1 MAGQSAMSNLAV
13 QANGIAHRYGKQQA
27 LSDITFSL
35 PAGTRCGL
43 IGPDGAGKSS
53 LLGLIAGVKTLQ
65 QGQLD
70 VLGGAIED
78 RRHRDTLYARI
89 AFMPQGL
96 GGNLYPEL
104 SIRENIQFFSTLFGL
119 SKAESEQRMH
129 SLLLATDLLKF
140 AERPAGKLSGGMK
153 QKLGLC
159 CALIHEPD
167 LLILDEPTTGV
178 DPLSRRRFWELV
190 DDVRRQ
196 RPQLTLLVATAYM
209 EEAEQFEHCLML
221 DAGKLIATG
230 LSRELAT
237 VTPSGKLDDAFTYF
251 QGDSQHDAQ
260 PLVIPPRTGNSSD
273 IAIEA
278 HDLTLRFGDFTAV
291 DHVSFA
297 IGRGE
302 IFGFLGSNGCGKTT
316 TMKVLTGLMPA
327 SEGSATLLGNPV
339 NAKDLAT
346 RKRVGFMSQSFSL
359 YGELSVRQ
367 NLELHARL
375 FDLPKT
381 ESAQRIEAL
390 IQRFNLLAVA
400 DQPSGALPLGLR
412 QRLSLAVAVLHRPEV
427 LILDEPTSG
436 VDPAARDDFW
446 RLLIELSREQGVT
459 IFLSTHF
466 MNEAQRC
473 DRISLMHAGKVLACD
488 TPAAL
493 QRQFAGE
500 TLEAAFVTCLEQ
512 AQGAQPPAPVAEP
525 QMAPPSAATTP
536 VPRHGFSLGR
546 LLAVASREGKELL
559 RDKVRMAFAL
569 AGAIFMMVI
578 FGYGISLDVENL
590 AFAVYDQD
598 QTPQSRAYLEA
609 FRGSRYF
616 DEQPA
621 IHDPQELHRRLQ
633 RSEIKLALEIPP
645 GFGRDLYAGRQP
657 AVAAW
662 LDGGMPFRA
671 ETSRNYVEAVHLAN
685 LQQLAEQSSPA
696 LAHPAAASLETR
708 FRYNQDVVSVNAIG
722 PGVMALIL
730 AFIPAMLT
738 ALGIVREK
746 ELGSITNF
754 YATPLTRLEFL
765 LGKQAPYLLVSL
777 VNLALLVAMNRW
789 LFGVPFKGSL
799 LTLAFGG
806 LLYVLATTSMGLLI
820 SAFTRTQI
828 AAILG
833 TMIITSLPTIQFS
846 GLIVPRSSLEGAA
859 AVMGMLF
866 PAGHFLDIAVGT
878 FTKALDLRQLWPQ
891 CLALFGFFVGFT
903 GLSLI
908 MLKKQEA

>member
-1 MAGQSAMSNLAV
+1 MSNLALN
-13 QANGIAHRYGKQQA
+13 ASGICHRYGKQQA
-27 LSDITFSL
+27 LLDITFSL
-35 PAGTRCGL
+35 PKGTRCGL

-53 LLGLIAGVKTLQ
+53 LLGLIAGVKKLQ
-65 QGQLD
+65 QGSLE
-70 VLGGAIED
+70 VLGGPIDD
-78 RRHRDTLYARI
+78 RRHRNTLYPLI

-104 SIRENIQFFSTLFGL
+104 SISENIRFFGTLFGL
-119 SKAESEQRMH
+119 SKDDCEQRMAN
-129 SLLLATDLLKF
+129 LLKATDLERF

-190 DDVRRQ
+190 DDVRSQ

-221 DAGKLIATG
+221 DRGALIATG
-230 LSRELAT
+230 LTQELAAVAST
-237 VTPSGKLDDAFTYF
+237 GKLDEAFTHY
-251 QGDSQHDAQ
+251 QGDTGHSNE
-260 PLVIPPRTGNSSD
+260 PLVIPPRVSDNSD

-278 HDLTLRFGDFTAV
+278 HDLTLKFGDFIAV
-291 DHVSFA
+291 NNVSFA

-327 SEGSATLLGNPV
+327 TEGSAKLLGNPV
-339 NAKDLAT
+339 DAKDLAT

-367 NLELHARL
+367 NLVLHAQL
-375 FDLPKT
+375 FDLPK
-381 ESAQRIEAL
+381 EDSRARIEEL
-390 IQRFNLLAVA
+390 IERFDLADIA
-400 DQPSGALPLGLR
+400 EQQSGELPLGLR

-446 RLLIELSREQGVT
+446 RLLIELSRDQGVT

-488 TPAAL
+488 TPDAL
-493 QRQFAGE
+493 QQQFHGE

-512 AQGAQPPAPVAEP
+512 AQNEQESSAAPASEAAAAVIN
-525 QMAPPSAATTP
+525 APPPPSKS
-536 VPRHGFSLGR
+536 GFSLTR
-546 LLAVASREGKELL
+546 LIAVASRESKELL

-569 AGAIFMMVI
+569 LGALFMMVI

-598 QTPQSRAYLEA
+598 QSPQSRAYLEA
-609 FRGSRYF
+609 FRSSRYF
-616 DEQPA
+616 EEHAPIYSA
-621 IHDPQELHRRLQ
+621 EELHKRLQ
-633 RSEIKLALEIPP
+633 RSEIKIALEIPP

-657 AVAAW
+657 TVAAW

-671 ETSRNYVEAVHLAN
+671 ETSRNYVESVHQAN
-685 LQQLAEQSSPA
+685 LEQLAALSS
-696 LAHPAAASLETR
+696 LAQNKQGGAKLETR

-765 LGKQAPYLLVSL
+765 LGKQVPYLVVSL

-789 LFGVPFKGSL
+789 LFGVPFKGSA
-799 LTLAFGG
+799 LTLALGG
-806 LLYVLATTSMGLLI
+806 LLYVLSTTSMGLLI

-846 GLIVPRSSLEGAA
+846 GLIVPRSSLDGSAA
-859 AVMGMLF
+859 LMGMLF

-891 CLALFGFFVGFT
+891 CLALLGFFVAFT

-908 MLKKQEA
+908 MLKKQEV

>member
-1 MAGQSAMSNLAV
+1 MSDLALN
-13 QANGIAHRYGKQQA
+13 ASGICHRYGKQQA
-27 LSDITFSL
+27 LLDITFSL
-35 PAGTRCGL
+35 PKGTRCGL

-53 LLGLIAGVKTLQ
+53 LLGLIAGVKKLQ
-65 QGQLD
+65 QGSLE
-70 VLGGAIED
+70 VLGGPIDD
-78 RRHRDTLYARI
+78 RRHRNTLYPLI

-104 SIRENIQFFSTLFGL
+104 SISENIRFFGTLFGL
-119 SKAESEQRMH
+119 SKDDCEQRMAN
-129 SLLLATDLLKF
+129 LLKATDLERF

-190 DDVRRQ
+190 DDVRSQ

-221 DAGKLIATG
+221 DRGALIATG
-230 LSRELAT
+230 LTQELAAVAST
-237 VTPSGKLDDAFTYF
+237 GKLDEAFTHY
-251 QGDSQHDAQ
+251 QGDTGHSNE
-260 PLVIPPRTGNSSD
+260 PLVIPPRVSDNSD

-278 HDLTLRFGDFTAV
+278 HDLTLKFGDFTAV
-291 DHVSFA
+291 NNVSFA

-327 SEGSATLLGNPV
+327 TEGSAKLLGNPV
-339 NAKDLAT
+339 DAKDLAT

-367 NLELHARL
+367 NLVLHAQL
-375 FDLPKT
+375 FDLPK
-381 ESAQRIEAL
+381 EDSRARIEEL
-390 IQRFNLLAVA
+390 IERFDLADIA
-400 DQPSGALPLGLR
+400 EQQSGELPLGLR

-446 RLLIELSREQGVT
+446 RLLIELSRDQGVT

-488 TPAAL
+488 TPDAL
-493 QRQFAGE
+493 QQQFHGE

-512 AQGAQPPAPVAEP
+512 AQNEQESSAAPASEAAAAVVN
-525 QMAPPSAATTP
+525 APPPPSKS
-536 VPRHGFSLGR
+536 GFSLTR
-546 LLAVASREGKELL
+546 LIAVASRESKELL

-569 AGAIFMMVI
+569 LGALFMMVI

-598 QTPQSRAYLEA
+598 QSPQSRAYLEA
-609 FRGSRYF
+609 FRSSRYF
-616 DEQPA
+616 EEHAPIYSA
-621 IHDPQELHRRLQ
+621 EELHKRLQ
-633 RSEIKLALEIPP
+633 RSEIKIALEIPP

-657 AVAAW
+657 TVAAW

-671 ETSRNYVEAVHLAN
+671 ETSRNYVESVHQAN
-685 LQQLAEQSSPA
+685 LEQLAALSS
-696 LAHPAAASLETR
+696 LAQNKQGGAKLETR

-765 LGKQAPYLLVSL
+765 LGKQVPYLVVSL

-789 LFGVPFKGSL
+789 LFGVPFKGSA
-799 LTLAFGG
+799 LTLALGG
-806 LLYVLATTSMGLLI
+806 LLYVLSTTSMGLLI

-846 GLIVPRSSLEGAA
+846 GLIVPRSSLDGSAA
-859 AVMGMLF
+859 LMGMLF

-891 CLALFGFFVGFT
+891 CLALLGFFVAFT

-908 MLKKQEA
+908 MLKKQEV

>member
-1 MAGQSAMSNLAV
+1 MSDLALN
-13 QANGIAHRYGKQQA
+13 ASGIRHRYGKQQA
-27 LSDITFSL
+27 LLDITFSL
-35 PAGTRCGL
+35 PKGTRCGL

-53 LLGLIAGVKTLQ
+53 LLGLIAGVKKLQ
-65 QGQLD
+65 QGSLE
-70 VLGGAIED
+70 VLGGPIDD
-78 RRHRDTLYARI
+78 RRHRNTLYPLI

-104 SIRENIQFFSTLFGL
+104 SISENIRFFGTLFGL
-119 SKAESEQRMH
+119 SKDDCEQRMAN
-129 SLLLATDLLKF
+129 LLKATDLERF

-190 DDVRRQ
+190 DDVRSQ

-221 DAGKLIATG
+221 DRGTLIATG
-230 LSRELAT
+230 LTQELAAVAST
-237 VTPSGKLDDAFTYF
+237 GKLDEAFTHY
-251 QGDSQHDAQ
+251 QGDTGHSNE
-260 PLVIPPRTGNSSD
+260 PLVIPPRVSDNSD

-278 HDLTLRFGDFTAV
+278 HDLTLKFGDFIAV
-291 DHVSFA
+291 NNVSFA

-327 SEGSATLLGNPV
+327 TEGSAKLLGNPV
-339 NAKDLAT
+339 DAKDLAT

-367 NLELHARL
+367 NLVLHAQL
-375 FDLPKT
+375 FDLPK
-381 ESAQRIEAL
+381 EDSRARIEEL
-390 IQRFNLLAVA
+390 IERFDLADIA
-400 DQPSGALPLGLR
+400 EQQSGELPLGLR

-446 RLLIELSREQGVT
+446 RLLIELSRDQGVT

-488 TPAAL
+488 TPDAL
-493 QRQFAGE
+493 QQQFHGE

-512 AQGAQPPAPVAEP
+512 AQNEQESSAAPASEAAAAVIN
-525 QMAPPSAATTP
+525 APPPPSKS
-536 VPRHGFSLGR
+536 GFSLTR
-546 LLAVASREGKELL
+546 LIAVASRESKELL

-569 AGAIFMMVI
+569 LGALFMMVI

-598 QTPQSRAYLEA
+598 QSPQSRAYLEA
-609 FRGSRYF
+609 FRSSRYF
-616 DEQPA
+616 EEHAPIYSA
-621 IHDPQELHRRLQ
+621 EELHKRLQ
-633 RSEIKLALEIPP
+633 RSEIKIALEIPP

-657 AVAAW
+657 TVAAW
-662 LDGGMPFRA
+662 RDGGMPFRA
-671 ETSRNYVEAVHLAN
+671 ETSRNYVESVHQAN
-685 LQQLAEQSSPA
+685 LEQLAALSS
-696 LAHPAAASLETR
+696 LAQNKQGGAKLETR

-765 LGKQAPYLLVSL
+765 LGKQVPYLVVSL

-789 LFGVPFKGSL
+789 LFGVPFKGSA
-799 LTLAFGG
+799 LTLALGG
-806 LLYVLATTSMGLLI
+806 LLYVLSTTSMGLLI

-846 GLIVPRSSLEGAA
+846 GLIVPRSSLDGSAA
-859 AVMGMLF
+859 LMGMLF

-891 CLALFGFFVGFT
+891 CLALLGFFVAFT

-908 MLKKQEA
+908 MLKKQEV

>member
-1 MAGQSAMSNLAV
+1 MSGLALH
-13 QANGIAHRYGKQQA
+13 ATGINHRYGKQQA
-27 LSDITFSL
+27 LIDIAFSL

-53 LLGLIAGVKTLQ
+53 LLGLIAGVKKLQ
-65 QGQLD
+65 QGQLE
-70 VLGGAIED
+70 VLGGSIED
-78 RRHRDTLYARI
+78 RRHRNSLYPRI

-104 SIRENIQFFSTLFGL
+104 SISENIRFFATLFGL
-119 SKAESEQRMH
+119 SKADCDQRMH
-129 SLLLATDLLKF
+129 NLLLATDLARF

-159 CALIHEPD
+159 CALIHDPD

-190 DDVRRQ
+190 ESVRSE

-221 DAGKLIATG
+221 DRGKLIADG
-230 LSRELAT
+230 LSSELAT
-237 VTPSGKLDDAFTYF
+237 ATPSGKLDEAFTHF
-251 QGDSQHDAQ
+251 QGDSAHNNE
-260 PLVIPPRTGNSSD
+260 PLVIPPRESDNTD

-291 DHVSFA
+291 DKVSFA

-327 SEGSATLLGNPV
+327 TEGTATLLGNPV

-359 YGELSVRQ
+359 YGELSVLQ
-367 NLELHARL
+367 NLVLHAQL
-375 FDLPKT
+375 FDLPKA
-381 ESAQRIEAL
+381 ESGPRIDEL
-390 IQRFNLLAVA
+390 IQRFDLGEVA
-400 DQPSGALPLGLR
+400 EQRSGALPLGLR

-473 DRISLMHAGKVLACD
+473 DRISLMHAGQVLACD
-488 TPAAL
+488 TPDAL
-493 QRQFAGE
+493 QRQFHGD
-500 TLEAAFVTCLEQ
+500 TLEAAFVRCLEQ
-512 AQGAQPPAPVAEP
+512 AQDGQAEPPGTVAET
-525 QMAPPSAATTP
+525 APPSSGLPPNKT
-536 VPRHGFSLGR
+536 GFSLAR

-559 RDKVRMAFAL
+559 RDKVRLAFAL
-569 AGAIFMMVI
+569 LGALFMMVI

-609 FRGSRYF
+609 FRSSRYF
-616 DEQPA
+616 EEKAP
-621 IHDPQELHRRLQ
+621 IHDAAQLHQRLQ
-633 RSEIKLALEIPP
+633 RSEIKLALEIPA

-657 AVAAW
+657 TVAAW

-671 ETSRNYVEAVHLAN
+671 ETSRNYVEAVHQAN
-685 LQQLAEQSSPA
+685 LEQLAAQSSPA
-696 LAHPAAASLETR
+696 LNHQATAKLETR

-765 LGKQAPYLLVSL
+765 LGKQAPYLAVSL
-777 VNLALLVAMNRW
+777 VNLGLLVAMNRW
-789 LFGVPFKGSL
+789 LFGVPFKGSG
-799 LTLAFGG
+799 LTLALGG
-806 LLYVLATTSMGLLI
+806 VLYVLATTGMGLLI

-846 GLIVPRSSLEGAA
+846 GLIVPRSSLDGAA
-859 AVMGMLF
+859 ALMGMLF

-891 CLALFGFFVGFT
+891 CLALFGFFVAFT

-908 MLKKQEA
+908 MLKKQEV

>member
-1 MAGQSAMSNLAV
+1 MSDLALN
-13 QANGIAHRYGKQQA
+13 ASGIRHRYGKQQA
-27 LSDITFSL
+27 LLDITFSL
-35 PAGTRCGL
+35 PKGTRCGL

-53 LLGLIAGVKTLQ
+53 LLGLIAGVKKLQ
-65 QGQLD
+65 QGSLE
-70 VLGGAIED
+70 VLGGPIDD
-78 RRHRDTLYARI
+78 RRHRNTLYPLI

-104 SIRENIQFFSTLFGL
+104 SISENIRFFGTLFGL
-119 SKAESEQRMH
+119 SKDDCEQRMAN
-129 SLLLATDLLKF
+129 LLKATDLERF

-190 DDVRRQ
+190 DDVRSQ

-221 DAGKLIATG
+221 DRGTLIATG
-230 LSRELAT
+230 LTQELAAVAST
-237 VTPSGKLDDAFTYF
+237 GKLDEAFTHY
-251 QGDSQHDAQ
+251 QGDTGHSNE
-260 PLVIPPRTGNSSD
+260 PLVIPPRVSDNSD

-278 HDLTLRFGDFTAV
+278 HDLTLKFGDFIAV
-291 DHVSFA
+291 NNVSFA

-327 SEGSATLLGNPV
+327 TEGSAKLLGNPV
-339 NAKDLAT
+339 DAKDLAT

-367 NLELHARL
+367 NLVLHAQL
-375 FDLPKT
+375 FDLPK
-381 ESAQRIEAL
+381 EDSRARIEEL
-390 IQRFNLLAVA
+390 IERFDLADIA
-400 DQPSGALPLGLR
+400 EQQSGELPLGLR

-446 RLLIELSREQGVT
+446 RLLIELSRDQGVT

-488 TPAAL
+488 TPDAL
-493 QRQFAGE
+493 QQQFHGE

-512 AQGAQPPAPVAEP
+512 AQNEQESSAAPASEAAAAVVNALP
-525 QMAPPSAATTP
+525 PPSKS
-536 VPRHGFSLGR
+536 GFSLTR
-546 LLAVASREGKELL
+546 LIAVASRESKELL

-569 AGAIFMMVI
+569 LGALFMMVI

-598 QTPQSRAYLEA
+598 QSPQSRAYLEA
-609 FRGSRYF
+609 FRSSRYF
-616 DEQPA
+616 EEHAPIYSA
-621 IHDPQELHRRLQ
+621 EELHKRLQ
-633 RSEIKLALEIPP
+633 RSEIKIALEIPP

-657 AVAAW
+657 TVAAW

-671 ETSRNYVEAVHLAN
+671 ETSRNYVESVHQAN
-685 LQQLAEQSSPA
+685 LEQLAALSS
-696 LAHPAAASLETR
+696 LAQNKQGGAKLETR

-765 LGKQAPYLLVSL
+765 LGKQVPYLVVSL

-789 LFGVPFKGSL
+789 LFGVPFKGSA
-799 LTLAFGG
+799 LTLALGG
-806 LLYVLATTSMGLLI
+806 LLYVLSTTSMGLLI

-846 GLIVPRSSLEGAA
+846 GLIVPRSSLDGSAA
-859 AVMGMLF
+859 LMGMLF

-891 CLALFGFFVGFT
+891 CLALLGFFVAFT

-908 MLKKQEA
+908 MLKKQEV

>member
-1 MAGQSAMSNLAV
+1 MTGLALHATRL
-13 QANGIAHRYGKQQA
+13 QHRYGQQQA
-27 LSDITFSL
+27 LTDITFSL

-65 QGQLD
+65 DGQLE
-70 VLGGAIED
+70 VLGGSIQN
-78 RRHRDTLYARI
+78 RRHRNSLYSRI

-104 SIRENIQFFSTLFGL
+104 SISENIHFFATLFGL
-119 SKAESEQRMH
+119 SGAECDQRMQ
-129 SLLLATDLLKF
+129 SLLLATDLLRF

-178 DPLSRRRFWELV
+178 DPLSRRRFWELI

-221 DAGKLIATG
+221 DGGKLIAAG
-230 LSRELAT
+230 LSHELKA
-237 VTPSGKLDDAFTYF
+237 VTPGGKLDEAFTHF
-251 QGDSQHDAQ
+251 QGDTGHDNQ
-260 PLVIPPRTGNSSD
+260 PLLIPPRTNATAD

-278 HDLTLRFGDFTAV
+278 HNLTLRFGDFTAV
-291 DHVSFA
+291 DKVSFA

-316 TMKVLTGLMPA
+316 TMKVLTGLIPA

-367 NLELHARL
+367 NLDLHARL
-375 FDLPKT
+375 FDLPKAD
-381 ESAQRIEAL
+381 SAQRIDEL
-390 IQRFNLLAVA
+390 IQRFNLGSVA
-400 DQPSGALPLGLR
+400 HQPSGALPLGLR

-493 QRQFAGE
+493 QQQFKGQ

-512 AQGAQPPAPVAEP
+512 AQGPIAT
-525 QMAPPSAATTP
+525 APPP
-536 VPRHGFSLGR
+536 VPIDTTLAPTTTVKDHGFSFGR
-546 LLAVASREGKELL
+546 LRALASREGKELL

-569 AGAIFMMVI
+569 LGAILMMVI
-578 FGYGISLDVENL
+578 FGYGISLDVEKL

-616 DEQPA
+616 DEQPSISDA
-621 IHDPQELHRRLQ
+621 AQLHRRLQ

-645 GFGRDLYAGRQP
+645 GFGRDLFAGRQP

-685 LQQLAEQSSPA
+685 LEQLAEQSSPA
-696 LAHPAAASLETR
+696 LNRQAAAELETR
-708 FRYNQDVVSVNAIG
+708 FRYNQDVISVNAIG

-765 LGKQAPYLLVSL
+765 LGKQAPYLAVSL
-777 VNLALLVAMNRW
+777 INLAVLTAMNRW
-789 LFGVPFKGSL
+789 LFGVPFKGSAM
-799 LTLAFGG
+799 TLAFGG

-846 GLIVPRSSLEGAA
+846 GLIVPRSSLDGAA

-866 PAGHFLDIAVGT
+866 PAGYFLDIAVGT
-878 FTKALDLRQLWPQ
+878 FTKALDIRQLWPQ
-891 CLALFGFFVGFT
+891 CLALFGFFLGFT
-903 GLSLI
+903 GLSLA
-908 MLKKQEA
+908 MLKKQEV

>member
-1 MAGQSAMSNLAV
+1 MSDLAL
-13 QANGIAHRYGKQQA
+13 QASGIQHRYGDQQA
-27 LSDITFSL
+27 LVDIAFSL

-65 QGQLD
+65 QGQLQ
-70 VLGGAIED
+70 VLGGAIDE
-78 RRHRDTLYARI
+78 RRHRASLYPRI

-96 GGNLYPEL
+96 GGNLYPDL
-104 SIRENIQFFSTLFGL
+104 SISENIRFFATLFGL
-119 SKAESEQRMH
+119 TKADCNLRMH
-129 SLLLATDLLKF
+129 NLLRATDLEHF
-140 AERPAGKLSGGMK
+140 RDRPAGKLSGGMK

-159 CALIHEPD
+159 CALIHDPD

-178 DPLSRRRFWELV
+178 DPLSRRHFWELV
-190 DDVRRQ
+190 DEFRRQ

-221 DAGKLIATG
+221 DRGHLIAAG
-230 LSRELAT
+230 LSHELAAS
-237 VTPSGKLDDAFTYF
+237 TPSGKLDDAFTHF
-251 QGDSQHDAQ
+251 QGDSDHDNQ
-260 PLVIPPRTGNSSD
+260 PLVIPPRSDGQAD

-278 HDLTLRFGDFTAV
+278 HELTLRFGDFTAV
-291 DHVSFA
+291 DKVSFA

-327 SEGSATLLGNPV
+327 SEGSAKLLGKPV
-339 NAKDLAT
+339 DAADLAT

-359 YGELSVRQ
+359 YGELSTRQ

-375 FDLPKT
+375 FDLPKAD
-381 ESAQRIEAL
+381 SATRIEEL
-390 IQRFNLLAVA
+390 LQRFDLAAIA
-400 DQPSGALPLGLR
+400 DQPSGTLPLGLR

-473 DRISLMHAGKVLACD
+473 DRISLMHAGQVLACD
-488 TPAAL
+488 TPDAL
-493 QRQFAGE
+493 QRQFQGD
-500 TLEAAFVTCLEQ
+500 TLEAAFVRCLEQ
-512 AQGAQPPAPVAEP
+512 AQGSSPE
-525 QMAPPSAATTP
+525 PPSASDDKAAPTSSLAPNKT
-536 VPRHGFSLGR
+536 GFSPAR

-559 RDKVRMAFAL
+559 RDKVRLAFAL
-569 AGAIFMMVI
+569 LGALFMMVI

-609 FRGSRYF
+609 FRSSRYF
-616 DEQPA
+616 EEKTPIRDATQ
-621 IHDPQELHRRLQ
+621 LHQRLQ

-657 AVAAW
+657 TVAAW

-671 ETSRNYVEAVHLAN
+671 ETSRNYVEAVHQAN
-685 LQQLAEQSSPA
+685 LEQLAAQSSPA
-696 LAHPAAASLETR
+696 YDSRSAANLETR

-765 LGKQAPYLLVSL
+765 LGKQVPYLVVSL
-777 VNLALLVAMNRW
+777 VNLSLLVAMNRW
-789 LFGVPFKGSL
+789 LFGVPFKGSG
-799 LTLAFGG
+799 LTLALGG
-806 LLYVLATTSMGLLI
+806 VLYVLATTGMGLLI

-846 GLIVPRSSLEGAA
+846 GLIVPRSSLEGGAA
-859 AVMGMLF
+859 LMGMLF

-891 CLALFGFFVGFT
+891 CLALFGFFVAFT

-908 MLKKQEA
+908 MLKKQEV

>member
-1 MAGQSAMSNLAV
+1 MSDLALN
-13 QANGIAHRYGKQQA
+13 ASGICHRYGKQQA
-27 LSDITFSL
+27 LLDITFSL
-35 PAGTRCGL
+35 PKGTRCGL

-53 LLGLIAGVKTLQ
+53 LLGLIAGVKKLQ
-65 QGQLD
+65 QGSLE
-70 VLGGAIED
+70 VLGGPIDD
-78 RRHRDTLYARI
+78 RRHRNTLYPLI

-104 SIRENIQFFSTLFGL
+104 SISENIRFFGTLFGL
-119 SKAESEQRMH
+119 SKDDCEQRMAN
-129 SLLLATDLLKF
+129 LLKATDLERF

-190 DDVRRQ
+190 DDVRSQ

-221 DAGKLIATG
+221 DRGTLIATG
-230 LSRELAT
+230 LTQELAAVAST
-237 VTPSGKLDDAFTYF
+237 GKLDEAFTHY
-251 QGDSQHDAQ
+251 QGDTGHSNE
-260 PLVIPPRTGNSSD
+260 PLVIPPRVSDNSD

-278 HDLTLRFGDFTAV
+278 HDLTLKFGDFIAV
-291 DHVSFA
+291 NNVSFA

-327 SEGSATLLGNPV
+327 TEGSAKLLGNPV
-339 NAKDLAT
+339 DAKDLAT

-367 NLELHARL
+367 NLVLHAQL
-375 FDLPKT
+375 FDLPK
-381 ESAQRIEAL
+381 EDSRARIEEL
-390 IQRFNLLAVA
+390 IERFDLADIA
-400 DQPSGALPLGLR
+400 EQQSGELPLGLR

-446 RLLIELSREQGVT
+446 RLLIELSRDQGVT

-488 TPAAL
+488 TPDAL
-493 QRQFAGE
+493 QQQFHGE

-512 AQGAQPPAPVAEP
+512 AQNEQESSAAPASEAAAAVIN
-525 QMAPPSAATTP
+525 APPPPSKS
-536 VPRHGFSLGR
+536 GFSLTR
-546 LLAVASREGKELL
+546 LIAVASRESKELL

-569 AGAIFMMVI
+569 LGALFMMVI

-598 QTPQSRAYLEA
+598 QSPQSRAYLEA
-609 FRGSRYF
+609 FRSSRYF
-616 DEQPA
+616 EEHAPIYSA
-621 IHDPQELHRRLQ
+621 EELHKRLQ
-633 RSEIKLALEIPP
+633 RSEIKIALEIPP

-657 AVAAW
+657 TVAAW

-671 ETSRNYVEAVHLAN
+671 ETSRNYVESVHQAN
-685 LQQLAEQSSPA
+685 LEQLAALSS
-696 LAHPAAASLETR
+696 LAQNKQGGAKLETR

-765 LGKQAPYLLVSL
+765 LGKQVPYLVVSL

-789 LFGVPFKGSL
+789 LFGVPFKGSA
-799 LTLAFGG
+799 LTLALGG
-806 LLYVLATTSMGLLI
+806 LLYVLSTTSMGLLI

-846 GLIVPRSSLEGAA
+846 GLIVPRSSLDGSAA
-859 AVMGMLF
+859 LMGMLF

-891 CLALFGFFVGFT
+891 CLALLGFFVAFT

-908 MLKKQEA
+908 MLKKQEV

>member
-1 MAGQSAMSNLAV
+1 MSAAVGEPALHVRGLEHHYGQLT
-13 QANGIAHRYGKQQA
+13 A
-27 LSDITFSL
+27 LSDIAFSL
-35 PAGTRCGL
+35 PIGTRCGL

-53 LLGLIAGVKTLQ
+53 LLGLIAGVKKHQTGELQ
-65 QGQLD
+65 
-70 VLGGAIED
+70 VLGGSIED
-78 RRHRDTLYARI
+78 RRHRNTLYRRI

-96 GGNLYPEL
+96 GGNLYPDL
-104 SIRENIQFFSTLFGL
+104 SISENIRFFATLFGL
-119 SKAESEQRMH
+119 SRAECEQRMGK
-129 SLLLATDLLKF
+129 LLLATDLQRF

-178 DPLSRRRFWELV
+178 DPLSRRRFWELIE
-190 DDVRRQ
+190 DVRRQ
-196 RPQLTLLVATAYM
+196 RPKLTLLVATAYM

-221 DAGKLIATG
+221 DNGRLIAKG
-230 LSRELAT
+230 LSAELAG
-237 VTPSGKLDDAFTYF
+237 VTPDGKLDSAFTYF
-251 QGDSQHDAQ
+251 QGDSGHNTA
-260 PLVIPPRTGNSSD
+260 PLTIPPRTDNAD
-273 IAIEA
+273 IAIQA

-291 DHVSFA
+291 DKVSFA

-327 SEGSATLLGNPV
+327 SEGSARLLGNPV

-367 NLELHARL
+367 NLALHAKL
-375 FDLPKT
+375 FDLPKA
-381 ESAQRIEAL
+381 ESDARINEL
-390 IQRFNLLAVA
+390 IQRFNLQSLA
-400 DQPSGALPLGLR
+400 DQPCGALPLGLR

-493 QRQFAGE
+493 QAQFNGQ

-512 AQGAQPPAPVAEP
+512 AQGEAQQDTAPVPLDNAGTP
-525 QMAPPSAATTP
+525 QD
-536 VPRHGFSLGR
+536 RHGFSLGR
-546 LLAVASREGKELL
+546 LWAVASREGKELL

-569 AGAIFMMVI
+569 LGALFMMVI
-578 FGYGISLDVENL
+578 FGYGISLDVEKL
-590 AFAVYDQD
+590 AFAVFDQD
-598 QTPQSRAYLEA
+598 QSPQSRAYLEA
-609 FRGSRYF
+609 FRSSRYF
-616 DEQPA
+616 EEQPVIQDA
-621 IHDPQELHRRLQ
+621 NALHRRLQ
-633 RSEIKLALEIPP
+633 RSEIKLALQIPP

-657 AVAAW
+657 TVGAW

-671 ETSRNYVEAVHLAN
+671 ETSRNYVQAVHQAN
-685 LQQLAEQSSPA
+685 LEQRVEQSSSA
-696 LAHPAAASLETR
+696 LNQQSAASLETR

-765 LGKQAPYLLVSL
+765 LGKQAPYLAVSL
-777 VNLALLVAMNRW
+777 INLALLTAMNRW
-789 LFGVPFKGSL
+789 LFGVPFKGSG
-799 LTLAFGG
+799 LTLALGG

-846 GLIVPRSSLEGAA
+846 GLIVPRSSLDGAA
-859 AVMGMLF
+859 SVMGQLF
-866 PAGHFLDIAVGT
+866 PAGYFLDIAVGT

-891 CLALFGFFVGFT
+891 CLALLGFFLVFT
-903 GLSLI
+903 GLSLV

>member
-1 MAGQSAMSNLAV
+1 MSALAL
-13 QANGIAHRYGKQQA
+13 QAKGLCHAYGAQQA
-27 LSDITFSL
+27 LIDIAFSL
-35 PAGTRCGL
+35 PSGTRCGL

-53 LLGLIAGVKTLQ
+53 LLGLIAGVKKLQ
-65 QGQLD
+65 RGDLQ
-70 VLGGAIED
+70 VLGGSID
-78 RRHRDTLYARI
+78 QRRHRNSLYPRI

-96 GGNLYPEL
+96 GGNLYPDL
-104 SIRENIQFFSTLFGL
+104 SINENIRFFATLFGL
-119 SKAESEQRMH
+119 SKDECEQRMQ
-129 SLLLATDLLKF
+129 SLLLATDLARF

-178 DPLSRRRFWELV
+178 DPLSRRHFWELV
-190 DDVRRQ
+190 EDVRRQ

-221 DAGKLIATG
+221 DAGKLIADG
-230 LSRELAT
+230 LSRDLAA

-251 QGDSQHDAQ
+251 QGDRKRSSQ
-260 PLVIPPRTGNSSD
+260 PLVIPPRPHDNLD
-273 IAIEA
+273 IAIQA
-278 HDLTLRFGDFTAV
+278 HELTLRFGDFTAV
-291 DHVSFA
+291 NKVSFA

-327 SEGSATLLGNPV
+327 SEGSATLLGKPV
-339 NAKDLAT
+339 DAKDLAT

-375 FDLPKT
+375 FDLPKA
-381 ESAQRIEAL
+381 ESATRIEEL
-390 IQRFNLLAVA
+390 IQRFDLGSIAG
-400 DQPSGALPLGLR
+400 QQSGALPLGLR

-493 QRQFAGE
+493 QQQFAGD
-500 TLEAAFVTCLEQ
+500 TLEDAFVRCLQDAQDASPAAPAPAAVNAATAPAPAGGAAF
-512 AQGAQPPAPVAEP
+512 
-525 QMAPPSAATTP
+525 
-536 VPRHGFSLGR
+536 SLRR
-546 LLAVASREGKELL
+546 LIAVASREGKELL
-559 RDKVRMAFAL
+559 RDKVRLAFAL
-569 AGAIFMMVI
+569 AGALFMMVI
-578 FGYGISLDVENL
+578 FGYGISLDVEKL

-616 DEQPA
+616 AEQAP
-621 IHDPQELHRRLQ
+621 IHDARQLHQRLQ

-671 ETSRNYVEAVHLAN
+671 ETSRNYVEAVHQAN
-685 LQQLAEQSSPA
+685 LEQLAAQSSPA
-696 LAHPAAASLETR
+696 LNQRPAARLETR

-765 LGKQAPYLLVSL
+765 LGKQAPYLAVSL
-777 VNLALLVAMNRW
+777 VNLGLLVAMNRW
-789 LFGVPFKGSL
+789 LFGVPFKGSG

-859 AVMGMLF
+859 ALMGQLF
-866 PAGHFLDIAVGT
+866 PAGYFLDIAVGT
-878 FTKALDLRQLWPQ
+878 FTKALDVRQLWPQ
-891 CLALFGFFVGFT
+891 CLALFGFFLGFT

-908 MLKKQEA
+908 MLKKQEV